1 MYVGDE
7 LYRTVA
13 VHEWST
19 YELLG
24 CYGYCFKWDLK
35 RMRLIREG
43 KTVLLFREIDSMCFI
58 PEKQIPQI
66 KNANAMWTIIMT
78 KEKLC
83 VWIKQMSNGEI
94 SDPSIY

>member
-1 MYVGDE
+1 MSGPLMSYWVVMDI
-7 LYRTVA
+7 V
-13 VHEWST
+13 
-19 YELLG
+19 
-24 CYGYCFKWDLK
+24 FKWDLK

-66 KNANAMWTIIMT
+66 KNASAMWTIIMT

-83 VWIKQMSNGEI
+83 M
-94 SDPSIY
+94 D